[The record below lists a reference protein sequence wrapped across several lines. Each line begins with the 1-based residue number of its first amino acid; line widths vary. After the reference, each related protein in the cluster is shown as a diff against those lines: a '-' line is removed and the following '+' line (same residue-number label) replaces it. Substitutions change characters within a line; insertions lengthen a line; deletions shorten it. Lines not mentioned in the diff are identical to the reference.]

1 MFPVYLPD
9 SSHHVGKFCFDAS
22 QDDIDNQGRCK
33 GTGHFGKVRVLGG
46 IKGLLLLF
54 FLFSSSSLLSL
65 SPLAHYLPVAPGDS
79 TGEAQG
85 RASPIHRDVNITK
98 SIRPVFPIRTDVE
111 TLLSRR
117 SDLEHTH
124 YPNVPSCHVI
134 LYVYGFRQRGVGVVE
149 DIRHSLKRH
158 SAFHWSLG
166 DSDPSISRD
175 KSVQFIAS
183 LIKFPVR
190 GKLNLTLDAACRR
203 SYPRICLDRGISG
216 LGSIIAANNE
226 LLSTQCTQCTQDIHR
241 DQGRK
246 FRPATQFR
254 LNARSYNILGTY
266 LGTSGMIVGG
276 PRLVCRFPR
285 TRHLS

>member
-1 MFPVYLPD
+1 MGGVNHILFHYTA
-9 SSHHVGKFCFDAS
+9 SHL
-22 QDDIDNQGRCK
+22 GR
-33 GTGHFGKVRVLGG
+33 GSH
-46 IKGLLLLF
+46 
-54 FLFSSSSLLSL
+54 S
-65 SPLAHYLPVAPGDS
+65 
-79 TGEAQG
+79 
-85 RASPIHRDVNITK
+85 IHLQ
-98 SIRPVFPIRTDVE
+98 SIRPVFPIHTDVE
-111 TLLSRR
+111 ILLSRR

-149 DIRHSLKRH
+149 DIRHSLKRVSRANGDEWRLSDLH
-158 SAFHWSLG
+158 AKATLNAASILLFHWSLG

-190 GKLNLTLDAACRR
+190 GKLNLTFDAACRR

-226 LLSTQCTQCTQDIHR
+226 LLSTQCTQVIHR

-254 LNARSYNILGTY
+254 LNARSYSVPT
-266 LGTSGMIVGG
+266 
-276 PRLVCRFPR
+276 
-285 TRHLS
+285 